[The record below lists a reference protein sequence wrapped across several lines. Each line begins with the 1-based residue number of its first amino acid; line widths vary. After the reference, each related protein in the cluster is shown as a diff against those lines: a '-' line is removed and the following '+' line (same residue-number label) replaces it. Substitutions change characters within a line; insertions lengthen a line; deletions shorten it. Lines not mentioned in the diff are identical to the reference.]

1 MDKKIKSLKPGI
13 VIRDISGD
21 YDTETYDILYVHAD
35 GKCQYSND
43 IFNNKGGAEIAATTV
58 NKELVAN
65 ESWDYIMPSSTSM
78 TWKEVLYIPS

>member
-43 IFNNKGGAEIAATTV
+43 IF
-58 NKELVAN
+58 
-65 ESWDYIMPSSTSM
+65 
-78 TWKEVLYIPS
+78 

>member
-13 VIRDISGD
+13 FIRDISGD

-35 GKCQYSND
+35 GKCQCSND

-65 ESWDYIMPSSTSM
+65 ESWGFF
-78 TWKEVLYIPS
+78 LG